1 MSLGGFIVNLEMWPI
16 FATAVIVALAGSMV
30 RGVFVI
36 IKSLA
41 AMKKSIDE
49 LVKTDARQTVAIS
62 AIAKL
67 QRPQLAA
74 HKATLDAL
82 KDGRC
87 NGSVSQAQEDITAAF
102 QDYDDFLVGRL

>member
-1 MSLGGFIVNLEMWPI
+1 MNVDLWTI
-16 FATAVIVALAGSMV
+16 FVSAVIVALAGAMV

-41 AMKKSIDE
+41 SMKKSIDE
-49 LVKTDARQTVAIS
+49 LVQTDARQTIAIG

-87 NGSVSQAQEDITAAF
+87 NGSVSKAQSDIDEAF
-102 QDYDDFLVGRL
+102 AEYDSFLVGRL

>member
-1 MSLGGFIVNLEMWPI
+1 MNLDPWAIFI
-16 FATAVIVALAGSMV
+16 TASIAGLAGSLV

-62 AIAKL
+62 AIARL

-87 NGSVSQAQEDITAAF
+87 NGSVSQAQEDIVTAF
-102 QDYDDFLVGRL
+102 QEYDDFLVGRL